1 MTTETA
7 ATTSAP
13 VVTGTAPKPTAPGT
27 AGTRFTPALWRI
39 WLARFDKYLFG
50 AAGVAVFLTVW
61 WAATATGVLD
71 PKFLTPP
78 QRVFAQLV
86 DGLAA
91 GGDLRNQV
99 WPSLRRGLS
108 GFFIGA
114 ALGVSLGI
122 LVGSIRVLEKAF
134 EPVLLFFRSLSILA
148 LFPVFLLFFGIGE
161 QSKVAI
167 VTWAAFWP
175 VFISTVNA
183 VKGVEKILVNAARTL
198 GAGRAYIFTQVV
210 LPASVPNIFPG
221 IRLAASY
228 AFTALVAA
236 EYLGATEGIGIYIR
250 SSQEGYQIPAMYSGI
265 VVLGII
271 GVTLNL
277 VLAGVEKRITAWQL
291 GLTSR

>member
-1 MTTETA
+1 MVTTE
-7 ATTSAP
+7 ATT
-13 VVTGTAPKPTAPGT
+13 GTTAQPRPTVEPTTVAT
-27 AGTRFTPALWRI
+27 SRTPLWRAR
-39 WLARFDKYLFG
+39 LAKYDKYLYG
-50 AAGVAVFLTVW
+50 AVGVTLVVFAW
-61 WAATATGVLD
+61 WSATATGVLD

-78 QRVFAQLV
+78 QTVLGKLA

-91 GGDLRNQV
+91 GGDLRQQV

-108 GFFIGA
+108 GFLVGTG
-114 ALGVSLGI
+114 LGVVLGI
-122 LVGSIRVLEKAF
+122 LVGSVRVLEKAF
-134 EPVLLFFRSLSILA
+134 DPVLLFFRSLSILA
-148 LFPVFLLFFGIGE
+148 LFPVFLLFFGLGE

-175 VFISTVNA
+175 VFVSTVNA
-183 VKGVEKILVNAARTL
+183 VKGVEKILLNAARTL
-198 GAGRAYIFTQVV
+198 GAGRAYIFTRVV

-221 IRLAASY
+221 VRLAASY

-250 SSQEGYQIPAMYSGI
+250 SSQESYQIPAMYSGI

-277 VLAGVEKRITAWQL
+277 LLAGVEKRLTAWQL
-291 GLTSR
+291 GLTNK

>member
-1 MTTETA
+1 MVTTEA
-7 ATTSAP
+7 IVPPAP
-13 VVTGTAPKPTAPGT
+13 AGAPGASAT
-27 AGTRFTPALWRI
+27 AGAKPATPLWR
-39 WLARFDKYLFG
+39 ARIAKYDKYIYGTL
-50 AAGVAVFLTVW
+50 GVAAFLLAW
-61 WAATATGVLD
+61 WAATAAGVLD

-78 QRVFAQLV
+78 QTVIAKLL
-86 DGLAA
+86 DGLSAD
-91 GGDLRNQV
+91 GDLREQV

-108 GFFIGA
+108 GF
-114 ALGVSLGI
+114 ALGSTLGVVSGI
-122 LVGSIRVLEKAF
+122 LVGSIRPLEKAF
-134 EPVLLFFRSLSILA
+134 DPVLLFFRSLSILA

-161 QSKVAI
+161 ESKVAI

-183 VKGVEKILVNAARTL
+183 VKGVEKILINAAKTL
-198 GAGRAYIFTQVV
+198 GGDRFYIFTRVV

-228 AFTALVAA
+228 SFTALVAA

-250 SSQEGYQIPAMYSGI
+250 SSQESYQIPAMYSGI

-277 VLAGVEKRITAWQL
+277 VLAGVEKRVTAWQL
-291 GLTSR
+291 GLTSK

>member
-1 MTTETA
+1 MVTTDA
-7 ATTSAP
+7 ATP
-13 VVTGTAPKPTAPGT
+13 RTAQQVSPTARSG
-27 AGTRFTPALWRI
+27 ATPPPPLWR
-39 WLARFDKYLFG
+39 ARVAKYDKYLYG
-50 AAGVAVFLTVW
+50 AIGIALFVFAW
-61 WAATATGVLD
+61 WAATATGILD

-78 QRVFAQLV
+78 QTVFGQLV
-86 DGLAA
+86 EGLSA
-91 GGDLRNQV
+91 GGDLRKQV

-108 GFFIGA
+108 GFLIGMS
-114 ALGVSLGI
+114 LGVVLGI
-122 LVGSIRVLEKAF
+122 LVGSIRFLEKAF
-134 EPVLLFFRSLSILA
+134 DPVLLFFRSLSILA

-183 VKGVEKILVNAARTL
+183 VKGVERILINAARTL
-198 GAGRAYIFTQVV
+198 GASRGYIFTRVV
-210 LPASVPNIFPG
+210 LPASIPNIFPG

-271 GVTLNL
+271 GVALNL
-277 VLAGVEKRITAWQL
+277 ALAGIEKRVTAWQL
-291 GLTSR
+291 GLTSK

>member
-1 MTTETA
+1 MVTTEA
-7 ATTSAP
+7 AT
-13 VVTGTAPKPTAPGT
+13 PTAGQPRPT
-27 AGTRFTPALWRI
+27 VEPALGASPRTPLWRAR
-39 WLARFDKYLFG
+39 LAKYDQYLYG
-50 AAGVAVFLTVW
+50 AVGITLVVFAW
-61 WAATATGVLD
+61 WSATATGVLD

-78 QRVFAQLV
+78 HTVLSKLA

-91 GGDLRNQV
+91 GGDLRQQV

-108 GFFIGA
+108 GFLIGTG
-114 ALGVSLGI
+114 LGVVLGI
-122 LVGSIRVLEKAF
+122 LVGSVRVLEKAF
-134 EPVLLFFRSLSILA
+134 DPVLLFFRSLSILA

-183 VKGVEKILVNAARTL
+183 VKGVEKILLNAARTL
-198 GAGRAYIFTQVV
+198 GAGRVYIFTRVV

-221 IRLAASY
+221 VRLAASY

-250 SSQEGYQIPAMYSGI
+250 SSQESYQIAAMYSGI

-277 VLAGVEKRITAWQL
+277 LLAGVEKRLTAWQL
-291 GLTSR
+291 GLTNK

>member
-1 MTTETA
+1 M
-7 ATTSAP
+7 SRPPRVAP
-13 VVTGTAPKPTAPGT
+13 VSGA
-27 AGTRFTPALWRI
+27 TPPPPLWRA
-39 WLARFDKYLFG
+39 WLAKYDKYLYG
-50 AAGVAVFLTVW
+50 TVGVALFVFAWWLATV
-61 WAATATGVLD
+61 AGLLD

-78 QRVFAQLV
+78 QKVFEQLV
-86 DGLAA
+86 EGLSADGE
-91 GGDLRNQV
+91 LRKQV

-108 GFFIGA
+108 GFLI
-114 ALGVSLGI
+114 GVSLGVVSGI
-122 LVGSIRVLEKAF
+122 LVGSVRFLEKAF
-134 EPVLLFFRSLSILA
+134 DPVLLFFRSLSILA

-183 VKGVEKILVNAARTL
+183 VKGVEKILLNAARTL
-198 GAGRAYIFTQVV
+198 GAGRAYIFTRVV
-210 LPASVPNIFPG
+210 LPASIPNIFPG

-277 VLAGVEKRITAWQL
+277 ILAGVEKRLTAWQL
-291 GLTSR
+291 GLTNK

>member
-1 MTTETA
+1 MVTTEPA
-7 ATTSAP
+7 PPATTLVRNGSRPTQPPSLWRARLSKYDKYFYGAGG
-13 VVTGTAPKPTAPGT
+13 VASFLIVWWLLTSVTG
-27 AGTRFTPALWRI
+27 I
-39 WLARFDKYLFG
+39 
-50 AAGVAVFLTVW
+50 
-61 WAATATGVLD
+61 LD

-78 QRVFAQLV
+78 QTVFAQLIE
-86 DGLAA
+86 GLSTD
-91 GGDLRNQV
+91 GDLREQV

-108 GFFIGA
+108 GFLLGSS
-114 ALGVSLGI
+114 LGVTLGI
-122 LVGSIRVLEKAF
+122 LVGSIRLLEKAF
-134 EPVLLFFRSLSILA
+134 DPLLLFFRSLSILA

-161 QSKVAI
+161 ESKVAI

-183 VKGVEKILVNAARTL
+183 VKGVEKILINAARTL
-198 GAGRAYIFTQVV
+198 GAGRGYIFTRIVV
-210 LPASVPNIFPG
+210 PASIPNIFPG

-277 VLAGVEKRITAWQL
+277 ILAGIEKRVTAWQL
-291 GLTSR
+291 GITSK

>member
-1 MTTETA
+1 LVTTEAATPTA
-7 ATTSAP
+7 AQPSPAVEP
-13 VVTGTAPKPTAPGT
+13 APG
-27 AGTRFTPALWRI
+27 ASPRTPLWRAR
-39 WLARFDKYLFG
+39 LAKYDKYLYG
-50 AAGVAVFLTVW
+50 AVGIALVVFAW
-61 WAATATGVLD
+61 WSATATGVLD

-78 QRVFAQLV
+78 QTVLSKLA

-91 GGDLRNQV
+91 GGDLRQQV

-108 GFFIGA
+108 GFLIGTG
-114 ALGVSLGI
+114 LGVVLGI
-122 LVGSIRVLEKAF
+122 VVGSVRVLEKAF
-134 EPVLLFFRSLSILA
+134 DPVLLFFRSLSILA

-183 VKGVEKILVNAARTL
+183 VKGVEKILLNAARTL
-198 GAGRAYIFTQVV
+198 GAGRAYIFTRVV

-221 IRLAASY
+221 VRLAASY

-250 SSQEGYQIPAMYSGI
+250 SSQESYQIAAMYSGI

-277 VLAGVEKRITAWQL
+277 LLAGVEKRLTAWQL
-291 GLTSR
+291 GLTNK

>member
-1 MTTETA
+1 MA
-7 ATTSAP
+7 
-13 VVTGTAPKPTAPGT
+13 KY
-27 AGTRFTPALWRI
+27 
-39 WLARFDKYLFG
+39 DKYLYG
-50 AAGVAVFLTVW
+50 TVGVALFLFTWWLATV
-61 WAATATGVLD
+61 AGLLD

-78 QRVFAQLV
+78 QKVFEQLV
-86 DGLAA
+86 EGLSAD
-91 GGDLRNQV
+91 GDLRKQV

-108 GFFIGA
+108 GFLIGVG
-114 ALGVSLGI
+114 LGVVSGI
-122 LVGSIRVLEKAF
+122 LVGSVRFLEKAF
-134 EPVLLFFRSLSILA
+134 DPVLLFFRSLSILA

-183 VKGVEKILVNAARTL
+183 VKGVENILLNAARTL
-198 GAGRAYIFTQVV
+198 GAGRAYIFTRVV

-265 VVLGII
+265 VVLGLI

-277 VLAGVEKRITAWQL
+277 ILAGVEKRVTAWQL
-291 GLTSR
+291 GLTNK

>member
-1 MTTETA
+1 MVTTERPRTRPSTDPPARVQPTRRA
-7 ATTSAP
+7 AWLTKYDRYLY
-13 VVTGTAPKPTAPGT
+13 G
-27 AGTRFTPALWRI
+27 ALGI
-39 WLARFDKYLFG
+39 GLFLF
-50 AAGVAVFLTVW
+50 AW
-61 WAATATGVLD
+61 WFANKTELLD

-78 QRVFAQLV
+78 QTVFAELV
-86 DGLAA
+86 DGFSE
-91 GGDLRNQV
+91 GGALREQV

-108 GFFIGA
+108 GF
-114 ALGVSLGI
+114 GVGLILGI
-122 LVGSIRVLEKAF
+122 LLGVLVGSLRVLEKVF

-161 QSKVAI
+161 ESKVAI

-175 VFISTVNA
+175 VFINTTNA
-183 VKGVEKILVNAARTL
+183 VKGVERILVNAARTL
-198 GAGRAYIFTQVV
+198 GASRFYIFTQVV

-221 IRLAASY
+221 VRLGASY

-277 VLAGVEKRITAWQL
+277 ILAGIEKRLTAWQL
-291 GLTSR
+291 GITSKSA

>member
-1 MTTETA
+1 MVTTER
-7 ATTSAP
+7 P
-13 VVTGTAPKPTAPGT
+13 PKPAAAEPARREQKRSTVWLAKYDKYLYGT
-27 AGTRFTPALWRI
+27 AGVAL
-39 WLARFDKYLFG
+39 FLF
-50 AAGVAVFLTVW
+50 LW
-61 WAATATGVLD
+61 WFANKTELLD

-78 QRVFAQLV
+78 QTVFAELV
-86 DGLAA
+86 HGFSDGGA
-91 GGDLRNQV
+91 LREQV
-99 WPSLRRGLS
+99 WPSLRRGLL
-108 GFFIGA
+108 GFLIGLS
-114 ALGVSLGI
+114 LGVTLGV
-122 LVGSIRVLEKAF
+122 LVGSIRVLEKIF

-161 QSKVAI
+161 ESKIAI

-175 VFISTVNA
+175 VFINTTNA

-198 GAGRAYIFTQVV
+198 GAGRFYVFTRVV

-221 IRLAASY
+221 VRLGASY

-265 VVLGII
+265 VVLGVI

-277 VLAGVEKRITAWQL
+277 VLAGIEKRVTAWQL
-291 GLTSR
+291 GITSKSG

>member
-1 MTTETA
+1 MVTTEVPSTQHI
-7 ATTSAP
+7 SVP
-13 VVTGTAPKPTAPGT
+13 PTAESGAVP
-27 AGTRFTPALWRI
+27 PPKLWRA
-39 WLARFDKYLFG
+39 WLAKYDKYLYGTLGVFG
-50 AAGVAVFLTVW
+50 FLFAW

-78 QRVFAQLV
+78 QKVIAQLIE
-86 DGLAA
+86 GLSS
-91 GGDLRNQV
+91 GGELREQV

-108 GFFIGA
+108 GFAIGTS
-114 ALGVSLGI
+114 LGVVAGI
-122 LVGSIRVLEKAF
+122 LVGSIRPLEKAF

-161 QSKVAI
+161 ESKVAI

-183 VKGVEKILVNAARTL
+183 VKGVERILVNAARTL
-198 GAGRAYIFTQVV
+198 GADRVYIFTRVV

-228 AFTALVAA
+228 SFTALVAA

-277 VLAGVEKRITAWQL
+277 VLAAVEKRVTAWQL
-291 GLTSR
+291 GLTSK

>member
-1 MTTETA
+1 MVTTEA
-7 ATTSAP
+7 AT
-13 VVTGTAPKPTAPGT
+13 PTAVQPSPAVEPAPG
-27 AGTRFTPALWRI
+27 ASPRTPLWRAR
-39 WLARFDKYLFG
+39 LAKYDKYLYG
-50 AAGVAVFLTVW
+50 AVGVTLVVFAW
-61 WAATATGVLD
+61 WSATATGVLD

-78 QRVFAQLV
+78 QTVLSKLA

-91 GGDLRNQV
+91 GGDLRQQV

-108 GFFIGA
+108 GFLIGTG
-114 ALGVSLGI
+114 LGVVLGI
-122 LVGSIRVLEKAF
+122 LVGSVRVLEKAF
-134 EPVLLFFRSLSILA
+134 DPVLLFFRSLSILA

-183 VKGVEKILVNAARTL
+183 VKGVEKILLNAARTL
-198 GAGRAYIFTQVV
+198 GAGRAYIFTRVV

-221 IRLAASY
+221 VRLAASY

-250 SSQEGYQIPAMYSGI
+250 SSQESYQIAAMYSGI

-277 VLAGVEKRITAWQL
+277 LLAGVEKRLTAWQL
-291 GLTSR
+291 GLTNK

>member
-1 MTTETA
+1 LATTEV
-7 ATTSAP
+7 TTPPARALPEPRP
-13 VVTGTAPKPTAPGT
+13 VSKADLRRA
-27 AGTRFTPALWRI
+27 
-39 WLARFDKYLFG
+39 WLAKYDKYIYGTVGVVGFLF
-50 AAGVAVFLTVW
+50 AW
-61 WAATATGVLD
+61 WLATATGLLD

-78 QRVFAQLV
+78 HLVLAQLI
-86 DGLAA
+86 DGLSAD
-91 GGDLRNQV
+91 GELRSQV

-108 GFFIGA
+108 GFAVGTS
-114 ALGVSLGI
+114 LGVVSGI
-122 LVGSIRVLEKAF
+122 LVGSIRPLEKAF
-134 EPVLLFFRSLSILA
+134 DPVLLFFRSLSILA
-148 LFPVFLLFFGIGE
+148 LFPVFLLFFGLGE

-183 VKGVEKILVNAARTL
+183 VKGVEKILINAARTL
-198 GAGRAYIFTQVV
+198 GGGRGYIFTRVV

-228 AFTALVAA
+228 SFTALVAA

-265 VVLGII
+265 AVLGII

-277 VLAGVEKRITAWQL
+277 VLAGIEKRITAWQL
-291 GLTSR
+291 GLTSK

>member
-1 MTTETA
+1 MVTTEAGTPTA
-7 ATTSAP
+7 AQP
-13 VVTGTAPKPTAPGT
+13 RPTVEPAPG
-27 AGTRFTPALWRI
+27 ASPRTPLWRAR
-39 WLARFDKYLFG
+39 LAKYDKYLYG
-50 AAGVAVFLTVW
+50 AAGITLVVFAW
-61 WAATATGVLD
+61 WSATATGVLD
-71 PKFLTPP
+71 PKFLSPP
-78 QRVFAQLV
+78 HTVLSKLA

-91 GGDLRNQV
+91 GGDLRQQV

-108 GFFIGA
+108 GFLIGTG
-114 ALGVSLGI
+114 LGVVLGI
-122 LVGSIRVLEKAF
+122 LVGSVRVLEKAF
-134 EPVLLFFRSLSILA
+134 DPVLLFFRSLSILA

-183 VKGVEKILVNAARTL
+183 VKGVEKILLNAARTL
-198 GAGRAYIFTQVV
+198 GAGRAYIFTRVV

-221 IRLAASY
+221 VRLAASY

-250 SSQEGYQIPAMYSGI
+250 SSQESYQIAAMYSGI

-277 VLAGVEKRITAWQL
+277 LLAGVEKRLTAWQL
-291 GLTSR
+291 GLTNK